1 MPDDSSD
8 LGKIA
13 NLLALMVTQDMAR
26 STAATTLQ
34 ACGFSYREIA
44 ALTGSAENS
53 VRAMISTA
61 KKKGSTE
68 KGLKE
73 IGG

>member
-1 MPDDSSD
+1 MSD
-8 LGKIA
+8 ETSELDKIA
-13 NLLALMVTQDMAR
+13 NLLGLFVTKDMAR
-26 STAATTLQ
+26 STAAVTLQ
-34 ACGFSYREIA
+34 ACGFSNREIA

-61 KKKGSTE
+61 KKKGSSE
-68 KGLKE
+68 KALKE

>member
-1 MPDDSSD
+1 MPDDETN

-26 STAATTLQ
+26 STAAVTLQ
-34 ACGFSYREIA
+34 ACGFSNREIA

-53 VRAMISTA
+53 VRAMISQSR
-61 KKKGSTE
+61 KKSPAVKVE
-68 KGLKE
+68 
-73 IGG
+73 GG

>member
-1 MPDDSSD
+1 MPDDASD

-26 STAATTLQ
+26 STAAVTLQ
-34 ACGFSYREIA
+34 ACGFSNREIA

-53 VRAMISTA
+53 VRAMISSA
-61 KKKGSTE
+61 KKKAPAKSTGEGSD
-68 KGLKE
+68 G
-73 IGG
+73 

>member
-1 MPDDSSD
+1 MPDDASD

-68 KGLKE
+68 KALKE

>member
-1 MPDDSSD
+1 MPDDASD

-34 ACGFSYREIA
+34 ACGFTYKEIA

-53 VRAMISTA
+53 VRAMVSNA
-61 KKKGSTE
+61 KRKSSSE
-68 KGLKE
+68 KPMKE
-73 IGG
+73 ISG

>member
-1 MPDDSSD
+1 MPDESSD
-8 LGKIA
+8 LAKIA

-53 VRAMISTA
+53 VRAMISSA
-61 KKKGSTE
+61 KKRGTGE
-68 KGLKE
+68 KALKE

>member
-1 MPDDSSD
+1 MPDDTSD
-8 LGKIA
+8 FGKIA

-26 STAATTLQ
+26 STAAVTLQ

-53 VRAMISTA
+53 VRAMISAA
-61 KKKGSTE
+61 KKKGSGE
-68 KGLKE
+68 KATKE
-73 IGG
+73 TNG

>member
-13 NLLALMVTQDMAR
+13 NLIALMVTQDMAR

-34 ACGFSYREIA
+34 SCGFSYREIA

-53 VRAMISTA
+53 VRAMVSTA
-61 KKKGSTE
+61 KKRVSTE
-68 KGLKE
+68 KAAKE

>member
-1 MPDDSSD
+1 MPDDASD

-26 STAATTLQ
+26 STADTTLQ

-61 KKKGSTE
+61 KKKGSGE
-68 KGLKE
+68 KTVRE